1 MEIHFYTVMGQ
12 GLVTDHW
19 SLVVY
24 WLDSVLSLPQPDLS
38 LWVGT
43 ETLLQTAAGG
53 GHQRSEPFDVGFP
66 GSAEGKNPSA
76 NAGDARDAGLIPG
89 SGKSPGVGSGNPLQ
103 YSCLKNQPHGQR
115 SMAGYS
121 PHDCKESDTTEH
133 TPAHKLS

>member
-76 NAGDARDAGLIPG
+76 NAGDARDVGLIPG
-89 SGKSPGVGSGNPLQ
+89 SGRSPGGGHGNPLQ
-103 YSCLKNQPHGQR
+103 YSCLKISMDRGAWRLQFMGLQR
-115 SMAGYS
+115 VG
-121 PHDCKESDTTEH
+121 HD
-133 TPAHKLS
+133 

>member
-76 NAGDARDAGLIPG
+76 NAGDARDVGLIPG
-89 SGKSPGVGSGNPLQ
+89 SGRSPGGGHGTPLQ
-103 YSCLKNQPHGQR
+103 YSCLKI
-115 SMAGYS
+115 SMDRGAWWLYS
-121 PHDCKESDTTEH
+121 SWGCKESDTTE
-133 TPAHKLS
+133 